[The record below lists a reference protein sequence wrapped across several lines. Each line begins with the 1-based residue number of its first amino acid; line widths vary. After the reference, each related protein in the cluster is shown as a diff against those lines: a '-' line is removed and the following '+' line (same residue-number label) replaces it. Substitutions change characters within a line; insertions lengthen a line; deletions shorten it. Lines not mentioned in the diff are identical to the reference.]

1 MIDSQTLIQIFI
13 ALFFSAMFSGV
24 EIAFITVDRLF
35 VELQSNKGGK
45 RDLILSRFKNKP
57 EMFIAT
63 LLVGNTLV
71 LVFYGMLMAHAT
83 EPLIADLIRDYVSP
97 KYLEGFVL
105 VLQTISSTIVVL
117 ITAEFLPKSLFLI
130 NPYKVLKALIY
141 PTLIAYYILYP
152 FVWGIVKISKWV
164 IVNVFRQPF
173 SEEASV
179 FGLTDLNNYLT
190 EIVSKNDD
198 KEDNAEVDTQMFKN
212 ALEFQKLK
220 VRECMTPRTD
230 IACIEVEESV
240 DLLKKMFVETNF
252 SKIIVYKEN
261 IDDIIGYVHHSKLFK
276 KPETIKEVVND
287 ITIVPETILAND
299 LLLQFIKN
307 RKSIALVVDEYGGTA
322 GLISMEDIMEEIFGD
337 IQDEYDDDELLE
349 EQIGEN
355 EWMLSARQEINYIN
369 ENLKLNIPEGDYDTI
384 GGFILWINGDIP
396 AIYDRIQYNEFTFL
410 IKSMN
415 GIVIDK
421 VVLSINKMTEK
432 LD

>member
-13 ALFFSAMFSGV
+13 ALFFWAMFSGV

-71 LVFYGMLMAHAT
+71 LVFYGMLMAHAR
-83 EPLIADLIRDYVSP
+83 EPIIANLIREYVSP

-105 VLQTISSTIVVL
+105 VLQTISSTIIVL

-130 NPYKVLKALIY
+130 NPYKVLKTFLY
-141 PTLIAYYILYP
+141 PTLIAYYVLYP
-152 FVWGIVKISKWV
+152 FVWAIVKISKWV
-164 IVNVFRQPF
+164 IVNIFRQPF

-198 KEDNAEVDTQMFKN
+198 KEDNAEVDTKMFRN
-212 ALEFQKLK
+212 ALDFQKLK
-220 VRECMTPRTD
+220 VRECMTQRTD
-230 IACIEVEESV
+230 IVCLEVDESV
-240 DLLKKMFVETNF
+240 DLLKKMFIETNF
-252 SKIIVYKEN
+252 SKIIIYKEN

-276 KPETIKEVVND
+276 KPETIKDAVND
-287 ITIVPETILAND
+287 ITIVPETMLAND

-396 AIYDRIQYNEFTFL
+396 TIYDRIQFNEFTFL

-421 VVLSINKMTEK
+421 VVLSINKLTEK

>member
-83 EPLIADLIRDYVSP
+83 EPIIANLIRDYVSP

-105 VLQTISSTIVVL
+105 VLQTISSTIIVL

-130 NPYKVLKALIY
+130 NPYKVLKTLLY

-152 FVWGIVKISKWV
+152 FVWTIVKMSKWV

-230 IACIEVEESV
+230 IVCIEIDESV
-240 DLLKKMFVETNF
+240 ELLKKMFVETNF

-276 KPETIKEVVND
+276 KPETIKDAVNE
-287 ITIVPETILAND
+287 ITIVPETMLAND
-299 LLLQFIKN
+299 VLLKFIKN